1 MEKTGYSSA
10 FFKSFFNEGIYKLPE
25 KKNYGQIPSA
35 QDNLVSEN
43 KAGYNLSIDSF
54 EGKTSNTLILFGY
67 PASSGMPEKDKV
79 FLNQVLGAVGLSFE
93 NVTRLNIE
101 TLSGGVQW
109 ADIAAGTAADFVIGF
124 GVDSEYLPSG
134 IQEGQIYNIDGK
146 RVLSS
151 ASLPE
156 LISNNMRKKL
166 LWQGLKE
173 IYGL

>member
-1 MEKTGYSSA
+1 MEKTEHSSA
-10 FFKSFFNEGIYKLPE
+10 FFKSFFNEGIYKIPE
-25 KKNYGQIPSA
+25 KKKYGQNPST
-35 QDNLVSEN
+35 QGNLVSED
-43 KAGYNLSIDSF
+43 KAEYNLSIDSF

-67 PASSGMPEKDKV
+67 PAASGMPEKDKV
-79 FLNQVLGAVGLSFE
+79 FLNQVLGAVGLAFE
-93 NVTRLNIE
+93 NVSRLNIE
-101 TLSGGVQW
+101 NLAGGIQW

-124 GVDSEYLPSG
+124 GVDPEYLPTG

-146 RVLSS
+146 RVLCS

-173 IYGL
+173 IYGI